1 VLIDERIIDQ
11 IQLLTQFPQ
20 LGRLGRV
27 TGTRELVISET
38 PFVVAYRI
46 GADAVRVLRI
56 LHGAQRWPGGER

>member
-20 LGRLGRV
+20 PGRLGRV
-27 TGTRELVISET
+27 AGTRELVISET

-46 GADAVRVLRI
+46 GADAVRI